1 MAYREEWISG
11 KKKNYEN
18 SLNDI
23 ISGTL
28 APIVKNKSKLEADLL
43 LNWNKIFDSNLSAKT
58 YFSKV
63 SGTNKKENKF
73 VLYVN
78 TKTENFLEISHS
90 TEIMK
95 EQLAIFLG
103 FNGCEKIFVS
113 KLD

>member
-18 SLNDI
+18 PLNDI
-23 ISGTL
+23 ISSTL

-43 LNWNKIFDSNLSAKT
+43 LNWNKIFDSNISSKS
-58 YFSKV
+58 YFAKV
-63 SGTNKKENKF
+63 STTSKKENKF
-73 VLYVN
+73 VLHIN
-78 TKTENFLEISHS
+78 TKVENFLEIGHS

-103 FNGCEKIFVS
+103 YNGCEKIFVH

>member
-23 ISGTL
+23 ISCTL
-28 APIVKNKSKLEADLL
+28 APIVKNKSKLEADLM
-43 LNWNKIFDSNLSAKT
+43 LNWSKIFDSNISSKT

-63 SGTNKKENKF
+63 SNTNKKENKF
-73 VLYVN
+73 VLYIN
-78 TKTENFLEISHS
+78 TKTKNYLEISHS

-103 FNGCEKIFVS
+103 YNGCERVFVN